1 MPDSDAG
8 LTETVRLLGQVRP
21 TFFGEY
27 FDVRVHVDPA
37 NLAYTAKALEMHTD
51 VPAEELAPGVQFLH
65 CRANSVAGGDNL
77 ILDGAAVAERSE
89 EHTSELQSLMRI
101 SYAVFCLNTKTC

>member
-1 MPDSDAG
+1 MPDSDQG

-21 TFFGEY
+21 TFFGAY
-27 FDVRVHVDPA
+27 FDVRVHPDPE

-51 VPAEELAPGVQFLH
+51 VPAEELAQGVQFLH
-65 CRANSVAGGDNL
+65 CRANAVEGGENL
-77 ILDGAAVAERSE
+77 IFDRLE

-101 SYAVFCLNTKTC
+101 SSRVF